1 METFLVYVAIAQ
13 EKEIFLLDKA
23 KRLWHT
29 FGKESNNANKGG

>member
-1 METFLVYVAIAQ
+1 MGTFLVYVAIAQ

-29 FGKESNNANKGG
+29 FQYDYDNPK